1 MAKRILIADDSVTI
15 QKAFAMTLAGED
27 LSLVSARSAEEGLS
41 LAQRG
46 GARPDLVIADSVMTG
61 GTGYDLCLA
70 IKSDPSLRGV
80 PVYLL
85 TSLHNP
91 FDDARARQVGA
102 DGQFLKPFESSSLVA
117 GITDALAKGNGMT
130 VAGPPLQAAPV
141 RAFSTPVAPPP
152 SVSVLDDYGEISVSG
167 PSPLANHLEGV
178 APAPVRS
185 APMPASA
192 PAPATAMRPSLIP
205 GLRPGVAPARPGA
218 APVRSPG
225 MPGPAPGPAPV
236 SPFPPAVRGPAP
248 QPPAAPM
255 RTMMLPA
262 GGLQPPPRTAVPG
275 GTLPPAAR
283 PVAVPASGPPVTGLG
298 AQVAASVASRVA
310 ERMAAVSARG
320 PEYEAVA
327 KLSKEII
334 EKIAWEI
341 VPELAEAI
349 IREELQKRG
358 RI

>member
-15 QKAFAMTLAGED
+15 QRAFAMTLAGED

-46 GARPDLVIADSVMTG
+46 RPDLVIADSVMTG
-61 GTGYDLCLA
+61 GTGYDLCQA

-80 PVYLL
+80 PVYIL

-102 DGQFLKPFESSSLVA
+102 DGQFVKPFESLSLVA
-117 GITDALAKGNGMT
+117 GITEALAKGT
-130 VAGPPLQAAPV
+130 TAGPVAPA
-141 RAFSTPVAPPP
+141 RAVAPAAPPP

-167 PSPLANHLEGV
+167 PSPAANNVESV
-178 APAPVRS
+178 APVRPAPV
-185 APMPASA
+185 PAAA
-192 PAPATAMRPSLIP
+192 PAPASTMRPSLIP

-255 RTMMLPA
+255 RTMMGLPA
-262 GGLQPPPRTAVPG
+262 AGLQPPPRTAVPG

-283 PVAVPASGPPVTGLG
+283 PVAAPGLVAPPVTGLG

>member
-15 QKAFAMTLAGED
+15 QRAFAMTLAGED
-27 LSLVSARSAEEGLS
+27 LSLIAARSVEEGLA

-46 GARPDLVIADSVMTG
+46 RPDLVIADSVMPTG
-61 GTGYDLCLA
+61 SGYDLCLA

-80 PVYLL
+80 PVYIL
-85 TSLHNP
+85 TSSHNP
-91 FDDARARQVGA
+91 FDDARARQVAA
-102 DGQFLKPFESSSLVA
+102 DGQFVKPFESMSLVA
-117 GITDALAKGNGMT
+117 GIADALAKGT
-130 VAGPPLQAAPV
+130 VAGPPLPASPA
-141 RAFSTPVAPPP
+141 RAVAPP
-152 SVSVLDDYGEISVSG
+152 VLAHASSSMDDYGEISVGGDGADSV
-167 PSPLANHLEGV
+167 AA
-178 APAPVRS
+178 APAP
-185 APMPASA
+185 APLLRPAA

-205 GLRPGVAPARPGA
+205 GMRPGAAPARPGA

-225 MPGPAPGPAPV
+225 MPGPGPAPGPAAPMAPIP
-236 SPFPPAVRGPAP
+236 SAVRAPAP

-255 RTMMLPA
+255 RTMMGLPA
-262 GGLQPPPRTAVPG
+262 AGLQPPPRMTVPG
-275 GTLPPAAR
+275 GT
-283 PVAVPASGPPVTGLG
+283 VPPVRSTLAPAPSVSGLG

-320 PEYEAVA
+320 PEYEAIA